1 MKNLTGS
8 PGPAGLRRLSHHS
21 SGAVKETKKMAASL
35 QNANPMVFKAKQER
49 IILPEEEDD
58 SVVDKIDEREVFDIL
73 FSVFIIT
80 IIQLLSCFENIMTC
94 LNVLLPVLLMLAKTL
109 TPELNQASFIRHR
122 VKVM

>member
-1 MKNLTGS
+1 
-8 PGPAGLRRLSHHS
+8 
-21 SGAVKETKKMAASL
+21 
-35 QNANPMVFKAKQER
+35 MVFKAKQER

-109 TPELNQASFIRHR
+109 TPELNPASFIRHR

>member
-1 MKNLTGS
+1 M
-8 PGPAGLRRLSHHS
+8 
-21 SGAVKETKKMAASL
+21 

-49 IILPEEEDD
+49 VILPEEEDD

-80 IIQLLSCFENIMTC
+80 IIQLLCCFENIMTC
-94 LNVLLPVLLMLAKTL
+94 LNVLLPVLLMKAKTL
-109 TPELNQASFIRHR
+109 TSELNQASFIRYR

>member
-1 MKNLTGS
+1 
-8 PGPAGLRRLSHHS
+8 
-21 SGAVKETKKMAASL
+21 MAASL

-80 IIQLLSCFENIMTC
+80 QLFWEYNDMSERAPTC
-94 LNVLLPVLLMLAKTL
+94 PTNVSKNVNPRTQSSEFY
-109 TPELNQASFIRHR
+109 PSQS
-122 VKVM
+122 

>member
-1 MKNLTGS
+1 M
-8 PGPAGLRRLSHHS
+8 
-21 SGAVKETKKMAASL
+21 

-94 LNVLLPVLLMLAKTL
+94 LNAAPTCPTNVSKNVNPRTQSSEFY
-109 TPELNQASFIRHR
+109 PSQS
-122 VKVM
+122 

>member
-1 MKNLTGS
+1 M
-8 PGPAGLRRLSHHS
+8 
-21 SGAVKETKKMAASL
+21 

-80 IIQLLSCFENIMTC
+80 IIQLLSCFENILNDISERARTC
-94 LNVLLPVLLMLAKTL
+94 PTNVSK
-109 TPELNQASFIRHR
+109 
-122 VKVM
+122 KVNPRTQSSEFYPSQS

>member
-1 MKNLTGS
+1 MKNPTS
-8 PGPAGLRRLSHHS
+8 SAGPAGLRRLSHHS
-21 SGAVKETKKMAASL
+21 SGAVKETTKMAASL

-80 IIQLLSCFENIMTC
+80 IIQLLSCFENVLNDISERAPTC
-94 LNVLLPVLLMLAKTL
+94 PTNVSKNVNPRTQSSEFY
-109 TPELNQASFIRHR
+109 PSPS
-122 VKVM
+122 